1 MLGSIGHQDA
11 EVSESLPN
19 SSAEDKSDSRT
30 STTAA
35 TQLRW
40 GIVVLNW
47 NEAAVTLDCANSVDI
62 ACANTKTL
70 DFEKII
76 VDNGSSASELSTL
89 SSSLA
94 TRNDWELLTLPN
106 NRGYAAGM
114 NAGYQRLQSV
124 TPCERILFLNN
135 DATLN
140 AETLSALVM
149 HLKGNETE
157 VLTGLANRHNGPRS
171 CFGYRYLS
179 WLGIARSLDAPTDNI
194 DYPSGAALLI
204 GSELLSRC
212 GGLPAASFL
221 YFEELRLVNQLGP
234 LEKFGVCAGAW
245 ADHRNGFTAST
256 QLSSPSRHYYAA
268 LSCFKFTRD
277 HYPVRLPS
285 VMFTRLLGLLL
296 ISVREFTLTPLL
308 DCCRALGDFFV
319 GRERRPKPQ

>member
-1 MLGSIGHQDA
+1 M
-11 EVSESLPN
+11 SESPPN
-19 SSAEDKSDSRT
+19 VSAEDKLDSRT
-30 STTAA
+30 STTAP
-35 TQLRW
+35 TPLRW

-47 NEAAVTLDCANSVDI
+47 NAAAVTLDCANSVDI
-62 ACANTKTL
+62 ACAHTKTL

-76 VDNGSSASELSTL
+76 VDNGSNASEFSTL

-94 TRNDWELLTLPN
+94 TRNDWELLALPD
-106 NRGYAAGM
+106 NRGFAAGM
-114 NAGYQRLQSV
+114 NAGYQSLQSV
-124 TPCERILFLNN
+124 APCQRILFLNN

-140 AETLSALVM
+140 AEALSALVM
-149 HLKGNETE
+149 HLQGNEKE
-157 VLTGLANRHNGPRS
+157 LLTGLANRHSGSRS

-179 WLGIARSLDAPTDNI
+179 WLGIARSMDAPTDNI

-204 GSELLSRC
+204 GSALLSRC

-234 LEKFGVCAGAW
+234 HEQFGVCAGAW

-296 ISVREFTLTPLL
+296 TSARNFTLTPLL
-308 DCCRALGDFFV
+308 DCCRALGDFFA
-319 GRERRPKPQ
+319 GHERRPGAE